1 MNGQREVR
9 AFLFADLRGYSAFTE
24 RYGDEAA
31 RALIGR
37 YRELVR
43 AEIARYDGAEIRTE
57 GDSFY
62 VVFNSIAD
70 AVLAGLAIASRATA
84 PETGEPIRVGIGI
97 HAGEIVD
104 DEREGIVSSAV
115 NIAARICATADPG
128 EILVS
133 DTVRGLTRT
142 TLPVRFTSRGRRR
155 LKGISEPIALYS
167 VESKDAPERTTRRR
181 KEAAAAALVTV
192 ALLAVALVALRP
204 GLPVPPGADGSVAG
218 SASGSPVQTHDLSRF
233 NDPGEYP
240 NAVEQ
245 ALLDQLPSQ
254 ITTSCE
260 RADPVGVPRAYFP
273 PELSPGG
280 LPTSE
285 PLIVRAG
292 VSCLTSSIR
301 VTYWQKVET
310 NYPSADEFLFNRAA
324 KLSIVEGDC
333 ATRHRAW
340 EAWTAGAHGGHVM
353 CLIRGDESVLEWS
366 YSDANVYA
374 IATRHGDDM
383 EALFD
388 WWRDVGRLL
397 SR

>member
-1 MNGQREVR
+1 MNGQREIR

-24 RYGDEAA
+24 RYGDDAA
-31 RALIGR
+31 RALIAR
-37 YRELVR
+37 YRALVR
-43 AEIARYDGAEIRTE
+43 DEIARHHGAEIRTE

-70 AVLAGLAIASRATA
+70 AVRAGLAIAARAVA
-84 PETGEPIRVGIGI
+84 AETGEPIAVGIGI
-97 HAGEIVD
+97 HAGEIID
-104 DEREGIVSSAV
+104 DDHEGIVSSAV
-115 NIAARICATADPG
+115 NVAARICATARAG
-128 EILVS
+128 EVLVS
-133 DTVRGLTRT
+133 DTVRGLART

-155 LKGISEPIALYS
+155 LKGISEPIAVYR
-167 VESKDAPERTTRRR
+167 VEKIDAPARTKRRG
-181 KEAAAAALVTV
+181 KEAATAAVATFALV
-192 ALLAVALVALRP
+192 AAALVALRP
-204 GLPVPPGADGSVAG
+204 GLGGAPSRDGSVAG
-218 SASGSPVQTHDLSRF
+218 STAALPAETHDLSRF
-233 NDPGEYP
+233 NDPGEFP
-240 NAVEQ
+240 NANEQ
-245 ALLDQLPSQ
+245 ALLDQLPSR
-254 ITTSCE
+254 IATSCE
-260 RADPVGVPRAYFP
+260 RADPATVPRAYFP
-273 PELSPGG
+273 PELSPRG

-285 PLIVRAG
+285 PLLVRAG

-324 KLSIVEGDC
+324 KLSIGEGDC

-340 EAWTAGAHGGHVM
+340 EAWTAGAHAGHLM

-366 YSDANVYA
+366 YSDANVFA

-383 EALFD
+383 DALLD